1 MSLLVLPNRIPRAVP
16 GFSSPYLHTI
26 FICLVMAP
34 PPRKAGGLYG
44 GIQFSSGTAV
54 ITSTLNEPATESEEF
69 VEKKEETVMA
79 VKAAPQ
85 EPTKPAEAGS
95 SKATAGILYL
105 LQNSL

>member
-1 MSLLVLPNRIPRAVP
+1 
-16 GFSSPYLHTI
+16 
-26 FICLVMAP
+26 MAP

-79 VKAAPQ
+79 VKTAPQ